1 MYIYIYIHVY
11 IYVYIYVCIYI
22 YRYVLVIR
30 YVGFAMLG
38 CTCVFAGRATRMAL
52 IFKFG
57 GVR

>member
-1 MYIYIYIHVY
+1 MYI
-11 IYVYIYVCIYI
+11 YIYVCIYI